1 MNRSPDRLN
10 LCLSELKGAG
20 QLKNFF
26 FFFFFFLFIVVSRN
40 DFSFTCVHMPEVYF
54 VVGDLK
60 SAWSFELFFRGEE
73 YEFYFIYLVYLTRV
87 ICSSGI
93 TIGVTIWSF

>member
-26 FFFFFFLFIVVSRN
+26 FFFIVVSRN
-40 DFSFTCVHMPEVYF
+40 DFSFTCVHMREVYF

-60 SAWSFELFFRGEE
+60 SAWSFELLFRGEE
-73 YEFYFIYLVYLTRV
+73 YEFPFI
-87 ICSSGI
+87 
-93 TIGVTIWSF
+93 